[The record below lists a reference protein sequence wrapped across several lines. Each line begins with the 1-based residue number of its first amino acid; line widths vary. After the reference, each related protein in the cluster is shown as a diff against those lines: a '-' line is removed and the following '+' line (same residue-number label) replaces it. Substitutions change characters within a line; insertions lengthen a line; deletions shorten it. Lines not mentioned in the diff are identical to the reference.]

1 MKYKIKVS
9 EFKKRLKYNK
19 NEVKK
24 NVMRF
29 LVDSTSDSSSNNL
42 VLRKAFLSKA
52 VTRSSVSFVH
62 NRCVITLRARSVFRL
77 FKLSRH
83 QIKRFGAF
91 GRIHGLIK
99 SAR

>member
-62 NRCVITLRARSVFRL
+62 NRCVITLRRVL
-77 FKLSRH
+77 FLDYLNFH
-83 QIKRFGAF
+83 V
-91 GRIHGLIK
+91 IK
-99 SAR
+99 SSVLERLDVFMD